1 MSRNIVVLKVKRFCG
16 VERKFCYEEIHKEY
30 QFFMVFI
37 FSFALK
43 DNDMPIRGCYFTGS
57 DEKIKFPF
65 EEGMKV
71 VALGKLTNF
80 PVLSNRQIIMKAL
93 CY

>member
-1 MSRNIVVLKVKRFCG
+1 MMRYQLEGLILRG
-16 VERKFCYEEIHKEY
+16 VMKK
-30 QFFMVFI
+30 
-37 FSFALK
+37 
-43 DNDMPIRGCYFTGS
+43 N
-57 DEKIKFPF
+57 KFPF
-65 EEGMKV
+65 EKGIKV

>member
-1 MSRNIVVLKVKRFCG
+1 MG
-16 VERKFCYEEIHKEY
+16 VHKGY

-43 DNDMPIRGCYFTGS
+43 DDEMSIGGSYFTGS
-57 DEKIKFPF
+57 DEKIKFSF
-65 EEGMKV
+65 EEGIKV
-71 VALGKLTNF
+71 VAFGKLTNF
-80 PVLSNRQIIMKAL
+80 SVLSNRQIVMKTL

>member
-1 MSRNIVVLKVKRFCG
+1 MA
-16 VERKFCYEEIHKEY
+16 
-30 QFFMVFI
+30 FI
-37 FSFALK
+37 FSFAWK
-43 DNDMPIRGCYFTGS
+43 DDEMPIEGCCFMGS

-65 EEGMKV
+65 EEGIKV
-71 VALGKLTNF
+71 VAFGKLTNF

>member
-1 MSRNIVVLKVKRFCG
+1 MSWNLVVLKVQGCSML
-16 VERKFCYEEIHKEY
+16 KESFVMGGY
-30 QFFMVFI
+30 TRDSVFMVFI

-43 DNDMPIRGCYFTGS
+43 DDEISIGGCYFTGS
-57 DEKIKFPF
+57 DEKKIKFPF
-65 EEGMKV
+65 EEGIKV
-71 VALGKLTNF
+71 VALGRLTNF

>member
-1 MSRNIVVLKVKRFCG
+1 MG
-16 VERKFCYEEIHKEY
+16 VHKGY

-43 DNDMPIRGCYFTGS
+43 DDEMSFGGCYFTGS
-57 DEKIKFPF
+57 DEKIKFSF
-65 EEGMKV
+65 EEGIKV
-71 VALGKLTNF
+71 VAFGKLTNF
-80 PVLSNRQIIMKAL
+80 SVLSNRQIIMKAR